1 MKKSVVFAVSA
12 LMATGAWANS
22 TEPGFYIGG
31 GFGLT
36 ESKLETSDISGL
48 PTIDGARSL
57 RVYGG
62 YQFNR
67 IVALEGGYTNYGE
80 LSPKGANDFKM
91 TPSAFSLAANL
102 GYSFDNGLR
111 PFATLG
117 LSRVSMEFKEG
128 DQKQSDSA
136 TGFRYGLGLEYA
148 PQMVEGLAM
157 RLAYEADAFNVD
169 LGDPRTY
176 TFSVGSVYLGASYK
190 F

>member
-1 MKKSVVFAVSA
+1 MKKAVVLAVSA

-22 TEPGFYIGG
+22 TESGFYIGG
-31 GFGLT
+31 GYGLT
-36 ESKLETSDISGL
+36 ESKLENQDVSAF
-48 PTIDGARSL
+48 PTIDGERSL

-67 IVALEGGYTNYGE
+67 IVALEGGYTNYGD
-80 LSPKGANDFKM
+80 LSHQSLQGVKINP
-91 TPSAFSLAANL
+91 TAFSLAANL

-117 LSRVSMEFKEG
+117 LSRVNMDVKYNGQKE
-128 DQKQSDSA
+128 SDSA

-169 LGDPRTY
+169 IGDPKTY